1 MQKNQLYILNF
12 YKLYIEPTHFN
23 SKIIILAERINHINR
38 KIEKEK
44 QTKLQ
49 SKLI

>member
-23 SKIIILAERINHINR
+23 SKIIIERIVKTNF
-38 KIEKEK
+38 
-44 QTKLQ
+44 
-49 SKLI
+49 LIMSCKKNLSYSCKY